1 MSIKTQ
7 GFLLFFT
14 MVYTATKLINIPST
28 THNKDTY
35 IIAFIFFV
43 LCYSLKTII
52 NIILCQAIQQDVLL
66 STDSLYIGYILQLLL
81 QLPS

>member
-7 GFLLFFT
+7 GFFVLFT

-35 IIAFIFFV
+35 IIAFIF
-43 LCYSLKTII
+43 
-52 NIILCQAIQQDVLL
+52 
-66 STDSLYIGYILQLLL
+66 
-81 QLPS
+81 LPSVVIKNTITKIKISQANY

>member
-7 GFLLFFT
+7 GFFVLFT

-43 LCYSLKTII
+43 LCYFFKTII
-52 NIILCQAIQQDVLL
+52 NIILCQAVSIIATPPTKYYWARCSIVNW
-66 STDSLYIGYILQLLL
+66 
-81 QLPS
+81 